1 MRARGSAQRSPPL
14 DLTPLV
20 KVGILG
26 LPQVGKSTLFSL
38 LTGAAAPL
46 PGKLDTR
53 IGVARVPDPRLDA
66 LANLF
71 SPKKKTP
78 ATIEFVDVP
87 GVAKGDGSSLIGLP
101 ALRGADA
108 FLHVVRA
115 FESDAVAHAEGAVD
129 PERDIE
135 MLELELMLADLT
147 LVSTRLERL
156 EATIKKLNKTEDRA
170 EHELFA
176 RLKKHLESEA
186 PLREIELTPED
197 RQKTKNYSLLSIK
210 PLVIAVNLGD
220 AAIKNT
226 ETILGKPRIA
236 AMGMRQNV
244 ALCAISATIEAEI
257 AELSA
262 EDAQAFRDDLG
273 LKEPGLDRIVRS
285 AYGLLGLISF
295 LTAGEDECR
304 AWTIRR
310 KTRAQNAAGEIHSDI
325 ERGFIRAEV
334 VPYETLI
341 ALGSLAACK
350 EKAALRLEGKD
361 YIVQDGDV
369 INFRFNV

>member
-1 MRARGSAQRSPPL
+1 M
-14 DLTPLV
+14 

-38 LTGAAAPL
+38 LTGAPAPQ
-46 PGKLDTR
+46 PGKPDPR
-53 IGVARVPDPRLDA
+53 IGIARVPDSRLEE
-66 LANLF
+66 LQKLF

-87 GVAKGDGSSLIGLP
+87 GVAKGDGSSLIDLP

-115 FESDAVAHAEGAVD
+115 FANDSVAHAEGSVD
-129 PERDIE
+129 PERDVE
-135 MLELELMLADLT
+135 MLELEFMLADLG
-147 LVSTRLERL
+147 LVTTRLERL
-156 EATIKKLNKTEDRA
+156 EATIKKLNKAEDRA
-170 EHELFA
+170 ELELLS
-176 RLKKHLESEA
+176 RLKKHLESET
-186 PLREIELTPED
+186 PLREIELAPDD
-197 RQKTKNYSLLSIK
+197 RKKMKNYSLLSIK
-210 PLVIAVNLGD
+210 PLVIAMNLGD
-220 AAIKNT
+220 ADIKQP
-226 ETILGKPRIA
+226 ETILEKPKIA
-236 AMGMRQNV
+236 ALAKGKNV
-244 ALCAISATIEAEI
+244 ALCAVSATIEAEI

-262 EDAQAFRDDLG
+262 IDAQVFRDDLG

-310 KTRAQNAAGEIHSDI
+310 NTRAQLAAGEIHSDI

-341 ALGSLAACK
+341 AAGSFAACK